1 MLNAEKLIEQADQ
14 ILDGGGRPDQDW
26 QDALRLYQTAGKMG
40 SGTAYQKIGDL
51 YANGRHT
58 EIDLQKSILNYRKS
72 VKQGHMPALSSIA
85 VIYTLIGDYNNTI
98 YHWERY
104 FKYLDKE
111 KIVDT
116 SIAAKAIF
124 YLLLKVGN
132 KGRFNVYDCFSTG
145 LDAIFIQIDEDI
157 EKIIKLIN
165 QKIRSLKD
173 LQEYEEMKTIQRQ
186 IVEEINDLDDLKK
199 CRIIFLNVLAR
210 DQ

>member
-1 MLNAEKLIEQADQ
+1 MK
-14 ILDGGGRPDQDW
+14 
-26 QDALRLYQTAGKMG
+26 LYQTAGKMG

-51 YANGRHT
+51 YVNGRHT

-72 VKQGHMPALSSIA
+72 VKRGHMPVLSSVA
-85 VIYTLIGDYNNTI
+85 VIYTLLGDYNNTI

-111 KIVDT
+111 KIMDT
-116 SIAAKAIF
+116 NIAAKAIF
-124 YLLLKVGN
+124 YLLLKVRN